1 MCLILVY
8 DPSIIA
14 RPFNRKTKMRNL
26 VLATIQL
33 TLCLYYNGFGVKLI
47 DDLAFGLIV
56 CIKHRKIQICVP
68 CNSCQRLVT
77 LTGRFFEHSVK
88 LSAST
93 LLAREVFVLL
103 FRITISMS
111 ICITLGMN
119 QLMSEDFSNDHFLD
133 EARLQQIA
141 DAYRSG

>member
-1 MCLILVY
+1 MRLIFVY

-14 RPFNRKTKMRNL
+14 RPFDRKTKMRNS
-26 VLATIQL
+26 VFAAIQL
-33 TLCLYYNGFGVKLI
+33 TFCLYYNGFGVKLI
-47 DDLAFGLIV
+47 DDFAFGLIF
-56 CIKHRKIQICVP
+56 CIEYCKIYLRIP

-88 LSAST
+88 LSASA
-93 LLAREVFVLL
+93 LLAREVLVLL

-119 QLMSEDFSNDHFLD
+119 QLMPEDFSNDHFFD
-133 EARLQQIA
+133 KARLQQIA
-141 DAYRSG
+141 DAY